1 VKKARHHSQCRA
13 KTKDGKRCRAAARAN
28 GLCLFHG
35 NPNLAS
41 ELGRKGGRSKRHVS
55 SETADPLPPLDTM
68 KSVHEMSKRLFEEVY
83 SGKRTQRD
91 THALV
96 RLLDSIT
103 DSIRFTDHEQ
113 RLTKLEQARA
123 QAENLSCDPEDPD
136 LSAEN
141 NDKGKV
147 Q

>member
-1 VKKARHHSQCRA
+1 MKKKRNHSQCRA
-13 KTKDGKRCRAAARAN
+13 KTKEGKPCRAAAVAN
-28 GLCLFHG
+28 GWCLFHG

-55 SETADPLPPLDTM
+55 AETADPLPSLDTM
-68 KSVHEMSKRLFEEVY
+68 KSVHERSKRLFEEVY

-96 RLLDSIT
+96 RLLDLII

-113 RLTKLEQARA
+113 RLSKLEEARA
-123 QAENLSCDPEDPD
+123 AQSGNGSDDP
-136 LSAEN
+136 
-141 NDKGKV
+141 
-147 Q
+147 